1 MKNILEYIWLGGKY
15 ELRSK
20 IKVVELSNPLLSLQD
35 IKDIP
40 AWNYDGSSTEQA
52 TGENSE
58 MNLLPVGIYKNP
70 LSKHNYPSFLI
81 WCETRD
87 KDNKPLGS
95 NNRHSANLIFNQAL
109 QEEPWYGLEQ
119 EFFILNKEICD
130 TLRKKT
136 NGDEITQGQYYCS
149 VGGKNAMLRHI
160 VDKHMIACIDAGLN
174 ISGTNAEVA
183 PYQWE
188 FQIGPCTGI
197 QAGDQLWV
205 ARYLLEKIAEEEGYY
220 IDWSPKPFVKIN
232 GSGCHTNFSTQSMRQ
247 NGGLKVILNT
257 ITKLSLTHSEDM
269 KHYGNDNDKRMSGLY
284 ETASFDTFSFDI
296 NKPVNRGASV
306 RVGHDTVKEGKGY
319 FEDRRPASNIDPY
332 IVTSRLF
339 SNYLN

>member
-1 MKNILEYIWLGGKY
+1 MKNILEYIWLGGNY

-20 IKVVELSNPLLSLQD
+20 IKVVELSKSLSLQD

-40 AWNYDGSSTEQA
+40 AWNYDGSSTNQA

-58 MNLLPVGIYKNP
+58 MNLLPVAIYKNP
-70 LSKHNYPSFLI
+70 LKKHNHPSFLI
-81 WCETRD
+81 LCETID
-87 KDNKPLGS
+87 KDNKPLKT
-95 NNRHSANLIFNQAL
+95 NNRHVATSIFNKAL
-109 QEEPWYGLEQ
+109 SEEPWYGLEQ
-119 EFFILNKEICD
+119 EFFILNKDICES
-130 TLRKKT
+130 LRSKASE
-136 NGDEITQGQYYCS
+136 GDITQGQYYCS
-149 VGGKNAMLRHI
+149 VGGKNAMLRDI
-160 VDKHMIACIDAGLN
+160 VDRHMVACIDAGLN

-188 FQIGPCTGI
+188 FQIGPCIGI
-197 QAGDQLWV
+197 EAGDQLWI

-232 GSGCHTNFSTQSMRQ
+232 GSGCHTNFSTKSMRQ
-247 NGGLKVILNT
+247 DNGIKIILDT
-257 ITKLSLTHSEDM
+257 IKKLSFTHTEDM

-284 ETASFDTFSFDI
+284 ETASFDTFSFNI

-306 RVGHDTVKEGKGY
+306 RVGHETIRDGKGY

-339 SNYLN
+339 SNYLK

>member
-1 MKNILEYIWLGGKY
+1 MKNILEYIWLGGNY

-40 AWNYDGSSTEQA
+40 AWNYDGSSTNQA
-52 TGENSE
+52 SGENSE
-58 MNLLPVGIYKNP
+58 MNLLPVAIYKNP
-70 LSKHNYPSFLI
+70 LKKHSHPSFLI
-81 WCETRD
+81 LCETRD
-87 KDNKPLGS
+87 KDNNPLKT
-95 NNRHSANLIFNQAL
+95 NNRNVATSIFNKAL
-109 QEEPWYGLEQ
+109 SEEPWYGLEQ
-119 EFFILNKEICD
+119 EFFILNKEICES
-130 TLRKKT
+130 LRRKASE
-136 NGDEITQGQYYCS
+136 NDIIQGQYYCS

-188 FQIGPCTGI
+188 FQIGPCIGI
-197 QAGDQLWV
+197 TAGDQLWI
-205 ARYLLEKIAEEEGYY
+205 ARYLMEKIAEEEGYY

-232 GSGCHTNFSTQSMRQ
+232 GSGCHTNFSTKSMRQ
-247 NGGLKVILNT
+247 DNGIKIILDT
-257 ITKLSLTHSEDM
+257 IKKISLTHTEDM
-269 KHYGNDNDKRMSGLY
+269 KHYGNDNKNRMSGLY
-284 ETASFDTFSFDI
+284 ETASFDTFSFNI

-306 RVGHDTVKEGKGY
+306 RVGHETIRDGKGY
-319 FEDRRPASNIDPY
+319 FEDRRPASNMDPY

-339 SNYLN
+339 SNYLK